1 MGGEEIVGGKTNPRA
16 LVSMAIVTIAIN
28 LDTLPNFVQAL
39 GARHET
45 EETKGEI
52 QDTRGQ
58 EGTHNLIMG
67 PPGVRVLGHVGQCNP
82 PLPPLI
88 ITITIDNLKPGH
100 PLP

>member
-1 MGGEEIVGGKTNPRA
+1 MAKEARA
-16 LVSMAIVTIAIN
+16 RSVTIATN

-52 QDTRGQ
+52 QDSRGQ
-58 EGTHNLIMG
+58 EGTHNSIMR
-67 PPGVRVLGHVGQCNP
+67 PPGVKVLGHVGQCNP
-82 PLPPLI
+82 PLPLLI